1 MVLVL
6 VDDISARIQYTFD
19 FIFKMRGV
27 EYILVES
34 IDTFNDFQGAKLNY
48 SKQKCSD
55 GISFTPSGLLNETG
69 IWNGNLD
76 KVKIESVDCLSFN
89 GNKDLVAS
97 VFYVLTRMEEYNC
110 YSYDDHDR
118 FPFSHSILKKYEW
131 VEQAVCD
138 RWASYI
144 MVDLLK
150 VEVVKSKVEI
160 IPTFDIDNTYA
171 FKLKSG
177 KRRALSKL
185 KDVVKLD
192 AKRITKRKS
201 VENGEKDPYDTFD
214 KIIEVGKQFSGV
226 KVFWLTASEGS
237 KDRNVPIENI
247 QHRKLIKRVA
257 QSVEVNIHPSYG
269 SFLNA
274 SQVMSERD
282 GLESI
287 TGSSIVRSRQH
298 FLRFQL
304 PKSYRDLIDAGI
316 RNDYSMGFAENV
328 GFRSGTARAHN
339 WFDLERNE
347 VTELTLHPFT
357 YMDGT
362 LLEYMSLTPEESK
375 RRIQKLYAEI
385 QNFGGDFIFL
395 WHNETIGEYG
405 KWKGWSQVL
414 DFTLNL
420 KNE

>member
-27 EYILVES
+27 EYTLVES

-48 SKQKCSD
+48 SKQMCSD

-110 YSYDDHDR
+110 CSYDDHDR

-144 MVDLLK
+144 IVDLLK

-192 AKRITKRKS
+192 AKRITQRKS

-226 KVFWLTASEGS
+226 KVFWLIASEGS

>member
-27 EYILVES
+27 EYTLVES

-144 MVDLLK
+144 IVDLLK

-226 KVFWLTASEGS
+226 KVFWLIASEGS

-347 VTELTLHPFT
+347 VTELTLHPFA

>member
-27 EYILVES
+27 EYTLVES

-69 IWNGNLD
+69 IWNGNLV
-76 KVKIESVDCLSFN
+76 KVKIESVDYLSFN

-144 MVDLLK
+144 IVDLLK

-226 KVFWLTASEGS
+226 KVFWLIASEGS

>member
-1 MVLVL
+1 
-6 VDDISARIQYTFD
+6 
-19 FIFKMRGV
+19 
-27 EYILVES
+27 
-34 IDTFNDFQGAKLNY
+34 
-48 SKQKCSD
+48 
-55 GISFTPSGLLNETG
+55 
-69 IWNGNLD
+69 
-76 KVKIESVDCLSFN
+76 
-89 GNKDLVAS
+89 
-97 VFYVLTRMEEYNC
+97 
-110 YSYDDHDR
+110 
-118 FPFSHSILKKYEW
+118 
-131 VEQAVCD
+131 
-138 RWASYI
+138 
-144 MVDLLK
+144 
-150 VEVVKSKVEI
+150 
-160 IPTFDIDNTYA
+160 
-171 FKLKSG
+171 
-177 KRRALSKL
+177 
-185 KDVVKLD
+185 
-192 AKRITKRKS
+192 
-201 VENGEKDPYDTFD
+201 
-214 KIIEVGKQFSGV
+214 
-226 KVFWLTASEGS
+226 
-237 KDRNVPIENI
+237 
-247 QHRKLIKRVA
+247 
-257 QSVEVNIHPSYG
+257 
-269 SFLNA
+269 
-274 SQVMSERD
+274 MSERD

-347 VTELTLHPFT
+347 VTELTLHPFA

>member
-110 YSYDDHDR
+110 FSYDDHDR

-144 MVDLLK
+144 IVDLLK

-237 KDRNVPIENI
+237 KDRNVPIGNI

-347 VTELTLHPFT
+347 VTELTLHPFA

-385 QNFGGDFIFL
+385 ENFGGDFIFL

>member
-27 EYILVES
+27 EYTLVES

-48 SKQKCSD
+48 SKQMCSD

-110 YSYDDHDR
+110 CSYDDHDR

-192 AKRITKRKS
+192 AKRITQRKS

-237 KDRNVPIENI
+237 KDRNVPIGNI
-247 QHRKLIKRVA
+247 QHRKLINRVA

-347 VTELTLHPFT
+347 VTELTLHPFA

>member
-1 MVLVL
+1 MVFVL
-6 VDDISARIQYTFD
+6 VDDISSRIQYTFD
-19 FIFKMRGV
+19 FIFKMRRV

-34 IDTFNDFQGAKLNY
+34 IDAFNDFKGPKLNY
-48 SKQKCSD
+48 SKQKSAG
-55 GISFTPSGLLNETG
+55 GISLIPSGLLNETG

-76 KVKIESVDCLSFN
+76 KVKTESFDCLSFN
-89 GNKDLVAS
+89 GNQDLVAS
-97 VFYVLTRMEEYNC
+97 VFYVLTRMEEYSC
-110 YSYDDHDR
+110 DSYDDHDR
-118 FPFSHSILKKYEW
+118 FPFSNSILKKYEW
-131 VEQAVCD
+131 VELAVCD

-144 MVDLLK
+144 IVDLLK

-171 FKLKSG
+171 FRLKSG

-214 KIIEVGKQFSGV
+214 KIIEVGKQFSGA

-237 KDRNVPIENI
+237 KDRNVPIGNI

-274 SQVMSERD
+274 SQVMEERD

-287 TGSSIVRSRQH
+287 TGSSIVSSRQH

-304 PKSYRDLIDAGI
+304 PNSYRGLIDAGI

-347 VTELTLHPFT
+347 VTELTLHPFA

-375 RRIQKLYAEI
+375 RRIHKLYAEI
-385 QNFGGDFIFL
+385 RDFGGDFIFL

>member
-144 MVDLLK
+144 IVDLLK

-237 KDRNVPIENI
+237 KDRNVPIGNI

-347 VTELTLHPFT
+347 VTELTLHPFA

>member
-27 EYILVES
+27 EYTLVES

-144 MVDLLK
+144 IVDLLK

-237 KDRNVPIENI
+237 KDRNVPIGNI

>member
-27 EYILVES
+27 EYTLVES

-69 IWNGNLD
+69 IWNGNLV

-144 MVDLLK
+144 IVDLLK

-237 KDRNVPIENI
+237 KDRNVPIGNI
-247 QHRKLIKRVA
+247 QHRKLINRVA

>member
-27 EYILVES
+27 EYTLVES

-69 IWNGNLD
+69 IWNGNLV
-76 KVKIESVDCLSFN
+76 KVKIESVDYLSFN

-144 MVDLLK
+144 IVDLLK

-237 KDRNVPIENI
+237 KDRNVPIGNI

>member
-27 EYILVES
+27 EYTLVES

-48 SKQKCSD
+48 SKQMCSD

-237 KDRNVPIENI
+237 KDRNVPIGNI
-247 QHRKLIKRVA
+247 QHRKLINRVA

>member
-27 EYILVES
+27 EYTLVES

-144 MVDLLK
+144 IVDLLK

-237 KDRNVPIENI
+237 KDRNVPIGNI

-304 PKSYRDLIDAGI
+304 PKSYRDLIDVGI

-347 VTELTLHPFT
+347 VTELTLHPFA

>member
-27 EYILVES
+27 EYTLVES

-110 YSYDDHDR
+110 CSYDDHDR

-144 MVDLLK
+144 IVDLLK

-192 AKRITKRKS
+192 AKRITQRKS

-237 KDRNVPIENI
+237 KDRNVPIGNI
-247 QHRKLIKRVA
+247 QHRKLINRVA

-347 VTELTLHPFT
+347 VTELTLHPFA

>member
-27 EYILVES
+27 EYTLVES

-144 MVDLLK
+144 IVDLLK

-192 AKRITKRKS
+192 AKRITQRKS

-237 KDRNVPIENI
+237 KDRNVPIGNI
-247 QHRKLIKRVA
+247 QHRKLINRVA

>member
-27 EYILVES
+27 EYTLVES

-144 MVDLLK
+144 IVDLLK

-237 KDRNVPIENI
+237 KDRNVPIGNI
-247 QHRKLIKRVA
+247 QHRKLINRVA

-304 PKSYRDLIDAGI
+304 PKSYRDLIDVGI

-347 VTELTLHPFT
+347 VTELTLHPFA